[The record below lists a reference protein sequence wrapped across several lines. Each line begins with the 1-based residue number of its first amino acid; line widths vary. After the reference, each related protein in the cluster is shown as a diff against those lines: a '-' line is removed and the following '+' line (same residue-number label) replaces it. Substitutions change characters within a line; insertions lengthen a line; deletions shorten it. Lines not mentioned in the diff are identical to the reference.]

1 MIHHTSTQIIQD
13 TSTTMRVAGLLCYLL
28 ALQSVE
34 AHRRRAR
41 CFSGE
46 DFSFEHGVASGDVE
60 QDSVVLWTRVTPS
73 AEVEADDRKRVL
85 LRYAVCKAEDGKP
98 PAQMF
103 PQKSWSFLKRLLH
116 RKNCR
121 LGWVAT
127 GAHRDY
133 TVKVAPSRL
142 GCNRNYYYQFQLA
155 FTDKVSPIGRTIT
168 LPSQMQEVAQLNYG
182 VVSCS
187 SYPHGYF
194 HVYETLANAE
204 NLDFWLHVG
213 DYQYEYGSYAY
224 PGAEGYA
231 REEPFRPIPE
241 AVTLEEYRARY
252 AQYKT
257 DAALQKLHRRAPVFA
272 IWDDHEVANDARS
285 DGAQNHQPTCS
296 TAQASPFP
304 DLGLNS
310 LCDKDE
316 HDYQDRV
323 DAATRAYFE
332 WMPVR
337 EEGMLDDPI
346 ARRSRSFEFHFGN
359 LASFAGY
366 DTRLSQRTHS
376 DPTDLFQT
384 DNALAYFAL
393 VNTNVTAWYEE
404 PLASTLAAYAA
415 AVQNDLDVTA
425 EVMGQEKRDSMSFL
439 FAESMENGAPWQVL
453 ATPIP
458 MGKRSFADFVKA
470 GNTLSATLQAYGA
483 DVATA
488 TALTGGFQAV
498 AAGGFASDVGFR
510 LAQASGMTNTPWNSD
525 TWDGFETEREKVL
538 QIFQQST
545 NNAVVVAG
553 DSHNAFAQQLSTAE
567 GVPVAVEY
575 DTAAV
580 TSTGLEERAAPFA
593 QFLQASGY
601 DAVEHSVLAA
611 NSHIKYANI
620 KDRGFMMFEVTR
632 THHVGEYVFMNA
644 DRYQTTI
651 SNAGPLKNSN
661 YSAGVHYCDAKM
673 TATAGTPGV
682 FSTAEAPEFFVPV
695 QCNTKFAAEHFD
707 ALF

>member
-1 MIHHTSTQIIQD
+1 
-13 TSTTMRVAGLLCYLL
+13 MRVAGLLCCLMAVQSEAVWSRYL
-28 ALQSVE
+28 
-34 AHRRRAR
+34 
-41 CFSGE
+41 SG
-46 DFSFEHGVASGDVE
+46 DGFTFEHGVASGDVE
-60 QDSVVLWTRVTPS
+60 EDSVVLWTRITPG
-73 AEVEADDRKRVL
+73 AEVDVSDEDKRVL
-85 LRYAVCKAEDGKP
+85 LRYAVCKSQDGKP
-98 PAQMF
+98 PVDMF
-103 PQKSWSFLKRLLH
+103 PQSSWSFFKRLLH
-116 RKNCR
+116 RKKCR

-133 TVKVAPSRL
+133 TVKVEPSRL
-142 GCNRNYYYQFQLA
+142 GCSQHYYYQFQLA
-155 FTDKVSPIGRTIT
+155 FTDKVSDIGHTIT
-168 LPSQMQEVAQLNYG
+168 LPSQTQEVAQLNYG
-182 VVSCS
+182 VVSCA

-224 PGAEGYA
+224 PGAEGFA

-241 AVTLEEYRARY
+241 TVTLAEYRSRY
-252 AQYKT
+252 AQYRT

-272 IWDDHEVANDARS
+272 IWDDHEVANNART
-285 DGAQNHQPTCS
+285 DGAENHQTTCS
-296 TAQASPFP
+296 TAQDSPFP
-304 DLGLNS
+304 DLGLTS
-310 LCDKDE
+310 MCDKNE
-316 HDYQDRV
+316 GDYQDRV

-337 EEGMLDDPI
+337 ESGMLDDPI

-366 DTRLSQRTHS
+366 DTRLSQRTLS
-376 DPTDLFQT
+376 DPTDLFST
-384 DNALAYFAL
+384 NNALAYFAA

-404 PLASTLAAYAA
+404 PLASTLAAYAT

-425 EVMGQEKRDSMSFL
+425 EVMGQEKRDSMNLL

-458 MGKRSFADFVKA
+458 MGKRAFADFIK
-470 GNTLSATLQAYGA
+470 GGSTLSATLQAYGA
-483 DVATA
+483 DAATA
-488 TALTGGFQAV
+488 AALTGGFQAV
-498 AAGGFASDVGFR
+498 TAGGLASDVGFR
-510 LAQASGMTNTPWNSD
+510 VGQASGMTNTPYNSD
-525 TWDGFETEREKVL
+525 GWDGFETEREKVL
-538 QIFQQST
+538 KIFQEST

-553 DSHNAFAQQLSTAE
+553 DSHNAFAQELSTAE

-580 TSTGLEERAAPFA
+580 SSTGLEESVGAFA

-620 KDRGFMMFEVTR
+620 KERGFAMFQVTR
-632 THHVGEYVFMNA
+632 TQHVGEFVMINA
-644 DRYQTTI
+644 DRYQTTT
-651 SNAGPLKNSN
+651 SNQGPLQNSN

-673 TATAGTPGV
+673 TATAGTPGA
-682 FSTAEAPEFFVPV
+682 FSTVEAPQFFVPV
-695 QCNTKFAAEHFD
+695 QCNTQFSAEHFD